1 MYDSSIMS
9 VTYQPKVVK
18 RKRKHGFLVRQETP
32 GGRNVIR
39 NRRRKGRA
47 SLAV

>member
-1 MYDSSIMS
+1 MS
-9 VTYQPKVVK
+9 VTYQPKATK
-18 RKRKHGFLVRQETP
+18 RKRKHGFLVRQETTS
-32 GGRNVIR
+32 GQNIIR